1 MKFEQ
6 FVEDGYF
13 TVGQFV
19 EYKGYVGSIE
29 YSLEDDIYYGSLLN
43 IKDFVNYEGNNI
55 EELYEY
61 YREAVDDYIELKKE
75 IGKD

>member
-13 TVGQFV
+13 AVGQFV

-29 YSLEDDIYYGSLLN
+29 YSVEDDIYYGSLLN